1 MKKQLLLGALLMGA
15 VCANAQIEKIVVDGS
30 AASLGAEATAITGG
44 TVLGS
49 SDNITVKAAYDDS
62 YKVVSCEFKGFNNV
76 IVNGESFGFKD
87 GVQGNTNPK
96 GQSLSI
102 DGSTPPTSGAVI
114 QLDVKEDGYVVII
127 SKLSSNKEYYVWEG
141 NSVSAEPVAYSLYMD
156 WSSRFDTK
164 ESTDPA
170 IFKDYNTIEYTLPGD
185 ELGYIDFGAEDIA
198 KYLNGTKL
206 LWPEQIILGSV
217 DQPVKTNGVG
227 VIVFPVYKDAETYLI
242 QAAGSKISVPGVIF
256 SKDPITDLQLTG
268 TDADGNPLAITFL
281 GEGGGT
287 GVNGIQA
294 TESVVEG
301 QTYDLGGRPATKGLL
316 IQKGKAKR
324 FVK

>member
-30 AASLGAEATAITGG
+30 AAGLGDEATAIAGG

-49 SDNITVKAAYDDS
+49 SDNVTVKAAYDDS
-62 YKVVSCEFKGFNNV
+62 YKVVSCDYLGFNNV
-76 IVNGESFGFKD
+76 IVNGESFTFGK
-87 GVQGNTNPK
+87 GVQGSTNPS
-96 GQSLSI
+96 GQKLV
-102 DGSTPPTSGAVI
+102 DAETSTPPTSGAVL
-114 QLDVKEDGYVVII
+114 QLEVKKNGYIVLV

-141 NSVSAEPVAYSLYMD
+141 DATWAAPVAYSLYMD
-156 WSSRFDTK
+156 WSDAGIADHPTITYSW
-164 ESTDPA
+164 PA
-170 IFKDYNTIEYTLPGD
+170 EPEY
-185 ELGYIDFGAEDIA
+185 GYLDFAAANLD
-198 KYLNGTKL
+198 KYVDMTTGKAR
-206 LWPEQIILGSV
+206 WPEKVVLGA
-217 DQPVKTNGVG
+217 DADNVKKNGVG
-227 VIVFPVYKDAETYLI
+227 VIVFPVAAEAGSYLV

-256 SKDPITDLQLTG
+256 SESPITDLQITG
-268 TDADGNPLAITFL
+268 ADADGNPLAITFI

-294 TESVVEG
+294 EKAEVEG